1 MLRTKKELLI
11 AALAAAPVS
20 FLASSALVSLV
31 EVLFPGAMPSGGW
44 AQVEE
49 SVSVGKMVYALSVA
63 PILENLLLWGVIA
76 LLGKFLR
83 GCCLISAL
91 AALSS
96 TLIHVLASGEAAY
109 IAVFPGFFFMGLLI
123 LRAERRATGYW
134 LSVVHHVA
142 INAISVA
149 GILLRGASA

>member
-1 MLRTKKELLI
+1 MLRTEKELLI
-11 AALAAAPVS
+11 AAFVAAPVS
-20 FLASSALVSLV
+20 FLASSALVWLV

-49 SVSVGKMVYALSVA
+49 SVSAGKMVYALSLA
-63 PILENLLLWGVIA
+63 PILENLLLWAIIA
-76 LLGKFLR
+76 LLGKVLR
-83 GCCLISAL
+83 GCCLISAF
-91 AALSS
+91 AAFSA
-96 TLIHVLASGEAAY
+96 TLIHVLASGEVAY
-109 IAVFPGFFFMGLLI
+109 IAVFPGFFFMGFLI